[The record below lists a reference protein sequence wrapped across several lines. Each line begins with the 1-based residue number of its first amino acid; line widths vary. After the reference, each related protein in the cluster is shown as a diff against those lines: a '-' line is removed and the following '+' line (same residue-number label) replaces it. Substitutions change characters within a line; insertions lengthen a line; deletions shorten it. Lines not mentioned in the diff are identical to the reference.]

1 MKLKKYVRQISLVII
16 IAVAVSTVLAA
27 APALPATLTETDA
40 GAVSIVK
47 GSGINL
53 VSRESSLPVAVTN
66 TLAGEVQVIVNLKS
80 SSAKLVVED
89 STMQLSIPAGTTV
102 NAQFPI
108 RAIGSG
114 NVVLV
119 SWLTALSGRELGDR
133 VPINLTV
140 NPDIETAAI
149 VLFLSF
155 VAVLMSIGV
164 VRTLRRRKT
173 S

>member
-1 MKLKKYVRQISLVII
+1 MKKYVRQISLVII

-164 VRTLRRRKT
+164 IRTLRRRK
-173 S
+173 SS

>member
-1 MKLKKYVRQISLVII
+1 MKKYVRQISLVII

-27 APALPATLTETDA
+27 APALPATLTETND

-66 TLAGEVQVIVNLKS
+66 SLAGEVQVIVNLKS

-164 VRTLRRRKT
+164 IRTLRRRKT

>member
-1 MKLKKYVRQISLVII
+1 MKKNIRQIALILI
-16 IAVAVSTVLAA
+16 IAVAASTVLAA

-89 STMQLSIPAGTTV
+89 STMQLVIPAGTTV

-164 VRTLRRRKT
+164 IRTLRRRKT

>member
-1 MKLKKYVRQISLVII
+1 MKKYVRQISLVII

-89 STMQLSIPAGTTV
+89 STMQLSIPAGITV

>member
-1 MKLKKYVRQISLVII
+1 MKKYVRQISLIII
-16 IAVAVSTVLAA
+16 IAVAASTVLAA
-27 APALPATLTETDA
+27 TPSFPATLTETET

-47 GSGINL
+47 GSTINL
-53 VSRESSLPVAVTN
+53 VSRQSSFPVAVTN
-66 TLAGEVQVIVNLKS
+66 TLPGEVRVIVNLQS
-80 SSAKLVVED
+80 SSAKLVVDD
-89 STMQLSIPAGTTV
+89 STMQLVIPAGTTI

-114 NVVLV
+114 NVVMV
-119 SWLTALSGRELGDR
+119 SWLTALSGRELGPR

-155 VAVLMSIGV
+155 VAVLIVIGV
-164 VRTLRRRKT
+164 IRTVRRRKT
-173 S
+173 A

>member
-1 MKLKKYVRQISLVII
+1 M
-16 IAVAVSTVLAA
+16 AVSTVLAA

-89 STMQLSIPAGTTV
+89 STMQLVIPAGTTV

-155 VAVLMSIGV
+155 VAVLMVIGV

>member
-1 MKLKKYVRQISLVII
+1 MKKYVRQISLVII

-66 TLAGEVQVIVNLKS
+66 TLAGEVQVIVHLKS

-89 STMQLSIPAGTTV
+89 STMQLVIPAGTTV

-119 SWLTALSGRELGDR
+119 SWLTALSGRELGVR

-140 NPDIETAAI
+140 NPDIESAAI

-155 VAVLMSIGV
+155 VAVLMVIGV
-164 VRTLRRRKT
+164 IRTLRRRKT

>member
-1 MKLKKYVRQISLVII
+1 MKKYVRQISLVII

-155 VAVLMSIGV
+155 VAVLMFIGV
-164 VRTLRRRKT
+164 IRTLRRRKT

>member
-1 MKLKKYVRQISLVII
+1 MKKYVRQISLVII

-66 TLAGEVQVIVNLKS
+66 TLAGEVRVIVNLKS
-80 SSAKLVVED
+80 NSAKLVVED
-89 STMQLSIPAGTTV
+89 STMQLVIPAGTTV

-119 SWLTALSGRELGDR
+119 SWLTALSGRELGVR

-140 NPDIETAAI
+140 NPDIESAAI

-155 VAVLMSIGV
+155 VAVLMVIGV

>member
-1 MKLKKYVRQISLVII
+1 MKKYVRQISLVII

-89 STMQLSIPAGTTV
+89 SSMQLSIPAGTTV

>member
-1 MKLKKYVRQISLVII
+1 MKKYVRQISLVII

-80 SSAKLVVED
+80 SSAKLVV
-89 STMQLSIPAGTTV
+89 
-102 NAQFPI
+102 
-108 RAIGSG
+108 
-114 NVVLV
+114 LV

-164 VRTLRRRKT
+164 IRTLRRRKT

>member
-1 MKLKKYVRQISLVII
+1 LKKNIRQIALILI
-16 IAVAVSTVLAA
+16 IAVAASTVLAA
-27 APALPATLTETDA
+27 APALPSTLTETDA

>member
-1 MKLKKYVRQISLVII
+1 LKKYVRQISLVII

-66 TLAGEVQVIVNLKS
+66 TLSGEVQVIVNLKS

-133 VPINLTV
+133 VLINLTV

-164 VRTLRRRKT
+164 IRTLRRRKT

>member
-1 MKLKKYVRQISLVII
+1 
-16 IAVAVSTVLAA
+16 VAVSTVLAA

-133 VPINLTV
+133 VLINLTV

-164 VRTLRRRKT
+164 IRTLRRRKT

>member
-1 MKLKKYVRQISLVII
+1 MKKYVRQISLVII

-89 STMQLSIPAGTTV
+89 STMQLVIPAGTTV

-133 VPINLTV
+133 VLINLTV

-164 VRTLRRRKT
+164 IRTLRRRKT

>member
-1 MKLKKYVRQISLVII
+1 MRKNIRQIALILI
-16 IAVAVSTVLAA
+16 IAVAASTVLAA
-27 APALPATLTETDA
+27 APSFPATLTETDT

-47 GSGINL
+47 GSTINL
-53 VSRESSLPVAVTN
+53 VSRESSLPVAVIN
-66 TLAGEVQVIVNLKS
+66 TLPGEVRVIVHLQS

-89 STMQLSIPAGTTV
+89 STMQLVIPAGTTL

-114 NVVLV
+114 DVVMV
-119 SWLTALSGRELGDR
+119 SWLTALSGRELGKR
-133 VPINLTV
+133 VPIKLTV

-155 VAVLMSIGV
+155 VAVLIVIGV

-173 S
+173 A

>member
-1 MKLKKYVRQISLVII
+1 MKKYVRQISLVII

-89 STMQLSIPAGTTV
+89 SSMQLSIPAGTTV

-164 VRTLRRRKT
+164 IRTLRRRKT

>member
-1 MKLKKYVRQISLVII
+1 MKKYVRQIALVII

-27 APALPATLTETDA
+27 APALPATLTETDS

-47 GSGINL
+47 GSSINL

-89 STMQLSIPAGTTV
+89 STMQLVIPAGTTV

-155 VAVLMSIGV
+155 VAVLMFIGV
-164 VRTLRRRKT
+164 IRTLRRRKT

>member
-1 MKLKKYVRQISLVII
+1 MKKYVRQISLVII

-53 VSRESSLPVAVTN
+53 VSRESSLPGAVTN

>member
-1 MKLKKYVRQISLVII
+1 LRKVALVII
-16 IAVAVSTVLAA
+16 IALAA
-27 APALPATLTETDA
+27 SMGLAAIPALPTELTETDT

-47 GSGINL
+47 GSTINL
-53 VSRESSLPVAVTN
+53 VSRESSFPVPVTN
-66 TLAGEVQVIVNLKS
+66 TLPGEVRVIVNLRANSGKI
-80 SSAKLVVED
+80 VIED
-89 STMQLSIPAGTTV
+89 STIQLVIPAGTTM

-114 NVVLV
+114 DVVMV
-119 SWLTALSGRELGDR
+119 AWLTALSGLELGKP
-133 VPINLTV
+133 VPIKLTV

-155 VAVLMSIGV
+155 VAVLIVIGT

>member
-1 MKLKKYVRQISLVII
+1 LKKYVRQISLVII

-89 STMQLSIPAGTTV
+89 STMQLVIPAGTTV

-164 VRTLRRRKT
+164 IRTLRRRKT

>member
-1 MKLKKYVRQISLVII
+1 MKKYVRQISLVII

-27 APALPATLTETDA
+27 APAIPATLTETDA

-164 VRTLRRRKT
+164 IRTLRRRKT

>member
-1 MKLKKYVRQISLVII
+1 M
-16 IAVAVSTVLAA
+16 
-27 APALPATLTETDA
+27 
-40 GAVSIVK
+40 
-47 GSGINL
+47 
-53 VSRESSLPVAVTN
+53 
-66 TLAGEVQVIVNLKS
+66 IVNLKS

>member
-1 MKLKKYVRQISLVII
+1 LKKYVRQISLVII

-66 TLAGEVQVIVNLKS
+66 TLAGEVQVIVHLKS

-89 STMQLSIPAGTTV
+89 STMQLVIPAGTTV

-119 SWLTALSGRELGDR
+119 SWLTALSGRELGVR

-164 VRTLRRRKT
+164 IRTLRRRKT

>member
-1 MKLKKYVRQISLVII
+1 MKKYVRQISLVII

-133 VPINLTV
+133 VLINLTV

-164 VRTLRRRKT
+164 IRTLRRRKT

>member
-1 MKLKKYVRQISLVII
+1 MKKNIRQIALILI
-16 IAVAVSTVLAA
+16 IAVAASTALAA
-27 APALPATLTETDA
+27 VPTLAATFTETDA

-47 GSGINL
+47 GSSINL

-66 TLAGEVQVIVNLKS
+66 TLPGEVRVIVNLKS

-89 STMQLSIPAGTTV
+89 STMQLVIPAGTTV

-119 SWLTALSGRELGDR
+119 SWLTALSGRELGVR

-155 VAVLMSIGV
+155 VAVLIVIGV
-164 VRTLRRRKT
+164 IRTLRRRKT

>member
-1 MKLKKYVRQISLVII
+1 MKKNIRQIALILI
-16 IAVAVSTVLAA
+16 IAVAASTVLAA

-164 VRTLRRRKT
+164 IRTLRRRKT

>member
-1 MKLKKYVRQISLVII
+1 MKKYVRQIALVII

-27 APALPATLTETDA
+27 APALPATLTETDS

-47 GSGINL
+47 GSSINL

-89 STMQLSIPAGTTV
+89 STMQLVIPAGTTV

-155 VAVLMSIGV
+155 VAVLMVIGV
-164 VRTLRRRKT
+164 IRTLRRRKT